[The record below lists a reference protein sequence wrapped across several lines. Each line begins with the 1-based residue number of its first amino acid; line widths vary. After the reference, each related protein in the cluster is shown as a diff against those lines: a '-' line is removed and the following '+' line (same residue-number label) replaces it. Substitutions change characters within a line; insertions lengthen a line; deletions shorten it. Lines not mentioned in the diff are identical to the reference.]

1 MSIIIVSKFSFFLSF
16 PYFGGVRIGIKEEAI
31 PSLPTTPI
39 FRNGKR
45 PPSNQARVPV
55 WPILQGCCPGGF
67 DNKEH
72 FKVSIKYNV
81 PVVGLDLTWCG

>member
-1 MSIIIVSKFSFFLSF
+1 MDQGLGKSEYNHCFQIFFLSF

-45 PPSNQARVPV
+45 PPS
-55 WPILQGCCPGGF
+55 IKPGSQYGRYSKGAAQVALITK
-67 DNKEH
+67 NISK
-72 FKVSIKYNV
+72 
-81 PVVGLDLTWCG
+81 